1 MRTSI
6 PSFIAAFTL
15 LAVSC
20 GQKQDEQAVLF
31 ELTQPEETGVSFINT
46 VPENDTLNQF
56 VYHYLFNGN
65 GVAAGDLNNDG
76 LPELIFTGNE
86 KPAVI
91 YQNKGDFKFE
101 DITAKS
107 GLKTSHWMSGIT
119 LADVNNDGFLDVYI
133 CRSGPDKNAEH
144 KRNLLFINNG
154 NMTFT
159 EKAAEWGVDDPGN
172 ATCATFFDMDNDG
185 DLDLYLG
192 NHADRFFADIATK
205 FTPALHRDE
214 RSQQHL
220 FRNEG
225 KKFSDVSE
233 NAGVNAMGYCLS
245 ATAADFNKDGFTD
258 LYICNDYHVP
268 DYYYIN
274 NGDGTFKN
282 QFETY
287 FKHSSTNSMGADVA
301 DYNKDGWLD
310 LITVDMLSEDP
321 RRFGLLAGPK
331 KYDFFTTALRS
342 GYGHQYMHNN
352 LQTNFKGHFADL
364 AYLNGVART
373 DWSWSPLFADFDN
386 DGYSDL
392 FITNGYYRD
401 VTNLDFILFQ
411 QRKDQQ
417 FKKPLNILK
426 SELKREPTVK
436 EIAANLNI
444 SETEAEKLAY
454 STTINH
460 KEILEKLP
468 FEKLTNYA
476 YKNLGNY
483 QFSNVTQDWGLDEP
497 TLSSGSTYAD
507 LNADGKLDLI
517 ICNQGDVAHLYKN
530 VGPEKNYLRIKCK
543 GGKKNNRYGIG
554 CKVISESDSGQQ
566 IMEMQPSRGYQS
578 ATEPIIHIGLGEYS
592 TLKKLTV
599 IWPNGEYQVLND
611 IKSNQVV
618 ELDENNAAGKWDYN
632 PKNAFSFEDITS
644 QIGLSFIHREGDN
657 PDFKREPLLPHRYS
671 MLGPGSATG
680 DVNGDGLTDLLISN
694 ARESNG
700 CVLYLQT
707 KDGKLT
713 ASPSQPWRNMNN
725 VDVLGCLIF
734 DADADGDNDIYL
746 SAGGSEYGYPNPA
759 YKHKIFFNDGKGNFT
774 EKTSALP
781 DLNTSGACVAAG
793 DIDGD
798 GDLDLFV
805 GGRLKPGQYPD
816 VILRSYL
823 LQNNKGTFV
832 DVTEYAAPDL
842 FQPGMICAAIF
853 CDYNKDNKMDLIV
866 SGEWMPIAFLANN
879 GSKLVNQT
887 GEAGTVGI
895 PGWYNSLM
903 AVDIDNDEDLDII
916 AGNKGMNSFFQ
927 ATDEDNIKIYWADL
941 DQSGNID
948 FWLTYSKNRKEY
960 PIHELD
966 DMGAAY
972 PLFMKK
978 RFTTYESFAGKTA
991 QEVFGEENLKKN
1003 SMRASQFNSL
1013 LLRNNGGSFA
1023 IEPLPRLAQAGPV
1036 CGITAADI
1044 DGNGFLDIIGIGNN
1058 YAPRVEYGRDDALS
1072 GFVLYNNNGK
1082 SFNFS
1087 HGTENGFYVDGDAKS
1102 LVWMDMPGKS
1112 LCLIATQNNSAAKA
1126 FHLSKIP
1133 MKFIAAPAKAG
1144 KALVY
1149 LKNGGT
1155 RIENLSQGWGYLSA
1169 ARPGV
1174 WTNDQVKSVQFLD
1187 VYGNKL

>member
-1 MRTSI
+1 
-6 PSFIAAFTL
+6 
-15 LAVSC
+15 
-20 GQKQDEQAVLF
+20 
-31 ELTQPEETGVSFINT
+31 
-46 VPENDTLNQF
+46 
-56 VYHYLFNGN
+56 
-65 GVAAGDLNNDG
+65 
-76 LPELIFTGNE
+76 
-86 KPAVI
+86 
-91 YQNKGDFKFE
+91 
-101 DITAKS
+101 
-107 GLKTSHWMSGIT
+107 
-119 LADVNNDGFLDVYI
+119 
-133 CRSGPDKNAEH
+133 
-144 KRNLLFINNG
+144 
-154 NMTFT
+154 
-159 EKAAEWGVDDPGN
+159 
-172 ATCATFFDMDNDG
+172 
-185 DLDLYLG
+185 
-192 NHADRFFADIATK
+192 
-205 FTPALHRDE
+205 
-214 RSQQHL
+214 
-220 FRNEG
+220 
-225 KKFSDVSE
+225 
-233 NAGVNAMGYCLS
+233 
-245 ATAADFNKDGFTD
+245 
-258 LYICNDYHVP
+258 
-268 DYYYIN
+268 
-274 NGDGTFKN
+274 
-282 QFETY
+282 
-287 FKHSSTNSMGADVA
+287 
-301 DYNKDGWLD
+301 
-310 LITVDMLSEDP
+310 
-321 RRFGLLAGPK
+321 
-331 KYDFFTTALRS
+331 
-342 GYGHQYMHNN
+342 
-352 LQTNFKGHFADL
+352 
-364 AYLNGVART
+364 
-373 DWSWSPLFADFDN
+373 
-386 DGYSDL
+386 
-392 FITNGYYRD
+392 
-401 VTNLDFILFQ
+401 
-411 QRKDQQ
+411 
-417 FKKPLNILK
+417 
-426 SELKREPTVK
+426 
-436 EIAANLNI
+436 
-444 SETEAEKLAY
+444 
-454 STTINH
+454 
-460 KEILEKLP
+460 
-468 FEKLTNYA
+468 
-476 YKNLGNY
+476 
-483 QFSNVTQDWGLDEP
+483 
-497 TLSSGSTYAD
+497 
-507 LNADGKLDLI
+507 
-517 ICNQGDVAHLYKN
+517 
-530 VGPEKNYLRIKCK
+530 
-543 GGKKNNRYGIG
+543 
-554 CKVISESDSGQQ
+554 
-566 IMEMQPSRGYQS
+566 MEMQPSRGYQS
-578 ATEPIIHIGLGEYS
+578 ATEPIIHIGMGEYS
-592 TLKKLTV
+592 SLKKLTV
-599 IWPNGEYQVLND
+599 IWPNGEFQVLTNV
-611 IKSNQVV
+611 KANQVL
-618 ELDENNAAGKWDYN
+618 EIDENNASGKWDYT
-632 PKNAFSFEDITS
+632 PKNSFSFEEITS
-644 QIGLSFIHREGDN
+644 QIGLSFLHREGDN

-700 CVLYLQT
+700 CILYLQT
-707 KDGKLT
+707 KDGKLSQ
-713 ASPSQPWRNMNN
+713 ASSQPWKSMNN

-774 EKTSALP
+774 EKASALP

-842 FQPGMICAAIF
+842 FQPGMVCAAVF

-927 ATDEDNIKIYWADL
+927 ATDEDNIKIYWTDL
-941 DQSGNID
+941 DQSGNVD

-960 PIHELD
+960 PVHELD

-1112 LCLIATQNNSAAKA
+1112 LCLIATQNNSTAKA
-1126 FHLSKIP
+1126 FHLSKTK
-1133 MKFIAAPAKAG
+1133 MKFLAAPAKAG
-1144 KALVY
+1144 KAMVY
-1149 LKNGGT
+1149 LKNGGS

-1174 WTNDQVKSVQFLD
+1174 WMNDQVKSVQFLD

>member
-1 MRTSI
+1 
-6 PSFIAAFTL
+6 
-15 LAVSC
+15 
-20 GQKQDEQAVLF
+20 
-31 ELTQPEETGVSFINT
+31 
-46 VPENDTLNQF
+46 
-56 VYHYLFNGN
+56 
-65 GVAAGDLNNDG
+65 
-76 LPELIFTGNE
+76 
-86 KPAVI
+86 
-91 YQNKGDFKFE
+91 
-101 DITAKS
+101 
-107 GLKTSHWMSGIT
+107 
-119 LADVNNDGFLDVYI
+119 
-133 CRSGPDKNAEH
+133 
-144 KRNLLFINNG
+144 
-154 NMTFT
+154 
-159 EKAAEWGVDDPGN
+159 
-172 ATCATFFDMDNDG
+172 
-185 DLDLYLG
+185 
-192 NHADRFFADIATK
+192 
-205 FTPALHRDE
+205 
-214 RSQQHL
+214 
-220 FRNEG
+220 
-225 KKFSDVSE
+225 
-233 NAGVNAMGYCLS
+233 
-245 ATAADFNKDGFTD
+245 
-258 LYICNDYHVP
+258 
-268 DYYYIN
+268 
-274 NGDGTFKN
+274 
-282 QFETY
+282 
-287 FKHSSTNSMGADVA
+287 
-301 DYNKDGWLD
+301 
-310 LITVDMLSEDP
+310 
-321 RRFGLLAGPK
+321 
-331 KYDFFTTALRS
+331 
-342 GYGHQYMHNN
+342 
-352 LQTNFKGHFADL
+352 
-364 AYLNGVART
+364 
-373 DWSWSPLFADFDN
+373 
-386 DGYSDL
+386 
-392 FITNGYYRD
+392 
-401 VTNLDFILFQ
+401 
-411 QRKDQQ
+411 
-417 FKKPLNILK
+417 
-426 SELKREPTVK
+426 
-436 EIAANLNI
+436 
-444 SETEAEKLAY
+444 
-454 STTINH
+454 
-460 KEILEKLP
+460 
-468 FEKLTNYA
+468 
-476 YKNLGNY
+476 
-483 QFSNVTQDWGLDEP
+483 
-497 TLSSGSTYAD
+497 
-507 LNADGKLDLI
+507 
-517 ICNQGDVAHLYKN
+517 
-530 VGPEKNYLRIKCK
+530 
-543 GGKKNNRYGIG
+543 
-554 CKVISESDSGQQ
+554 
-566 IMEMQPSRGYQS
+566 
-578 ATEPIIHIGLGEYS
+578 
-592 TLKKLTV
+592 
-599 IWPNGEYQVLND
+599 
-611 IKSNQVV
+611 
-618 ELDENNAAGKWDYN
+618 
-632 PKNAFSFEDITS
+632 
-644 QIGLSFIHREGDN
+644 
-657 PDFKREPLLPHRYS
+657 

-700 CVLYLQT
+700 CILYLQT
-707 KDGKLT
+707 KDGKLSP
-713 ASPSQPWRNMNN
+713 ASSQPWKSMNN

-774 EKTSALP
+774 EKASALP

-842 FQPGMICAAIF
+842 FQPGMVCAAVF

-927 ATDEDNIKIYWADL
+927 ATDEDNIKIYWTDL
-941 DQSGNID
+941 DQSGNVD

-960 PIHELD
+960 PVHELD

-1072 GFVLYNNNGK
+1072 GFILYNNNGK

-1112 LCLIATQNNSAAKA
+1112 LCLIATQNNSSAKA
-1126 FHLSKIP
+1126 FHLSKTK
-1133 MKFIAAPAKAG
+1133 MKFLAAPAKAG

-1149 LKNGGT
+1149 LKNGGS

-1174 WTNDQVKSVQFLD
+1174 WMNDQVKSVQFLD